1 MTDMSLLGFME
12 HLAGFTLRLEH
23 EEHKALEHAAK
34 VIQTEAKRE
43 IGTYQ
48 GDAGPFAAWQELADS
63 TKADRVRQ
71 GFSANDPLLRTGEMR
86 DSIEYTLG
94 HHEAAIG
101 SNSDIAVWQELGT
114 EKIPARSF
122 LGGAAMRKAHVV
134 AEILG
139 VSAVQALVGPRVRI
153 PISQD

>member
-1 MTDMSLLGFME
+1 MSLLGFIE
-12 HLAGFTLRLEH
+12 HVAGFSLRLAH

-34 VIQTEAKRE
+34 IIQTEAKAE

-48 GDAGPFAAWQELADS
+48 DTAGPFAAWQELADS
-63 TKADRVRQ
+63 TKADRVHQ

-86 DSIEYTLG
+86 ESIEYTVG
-94 HHEAAIG
+94 THEAAIG

-114 EKIPARSF
+114 QKIPARSF
-122 LGGAAMRKAHVV
+122 LGGAAMRKAPHV

-139 VSAVQALVGPRVRI
+139 ASAVQALVGPRVRI